1 MCHFCRQ
8 WTETANTKKPTSLT
22 PPQRERAAPVCFVTN
37 LKIGQVTVNGL
48 GIGGD
53 FYFPTITWDTNG
65 RMEIDTHLTNQM
77 EKLSIFMNQN
87 FLLNMIKLPTRGN
100 NILDLILTNDPDS
113 CLDVEIDI
121 NIKFSDH
128 NLVSISTS
136 LSDHKNSDTCESNLD
151 YATEIP
157 YYNWRYGTELDW
169 LKYENFLDNLNW
181 LEEKYPLLCLG
192 YNFPKLVS
200 IPDKL

>member
-1 MCHFCRQ
+1 
-8 WTETANTKKPTSLT
+8 
-22 PPQRERAAPVCFVTN
+22 
-37 LKIGQVTVNGL
+37 
-48 GIGGD
+48 
-53 FYFPTITWDTNG
+53 
-65 RMEIDTHLTNQM
+65 
-77 EKLSIFMNQN
+77 MNQN

-136 LSDHKNSDTCESNLD
+136 LSDHKDSDTCESNLD

-157 YYNWRYGTELDW
+157 YYNWRYGT
-169 LKYENFLDNLNW
+169 
-181 LEEKYPLLCLG
+181 
-192 YNFPKLVS
+192 V
-200 IPDKL
+200 